1 MVGCISH
8 KMFIFQD
15 RITKEK
21 GLMSSTPNPLSEI
34 SPSPSSFTT
43 PALALVSSSS
53 GKRKNQTGK
62 KNVKQVTGRHND
74 IDLHLAAQW
83 GDLAAAMQILGGYVF
98 LMKILWGYRFKDNG
112 NF

>member
-1 MVGCISH
+1 
-8 KMFIFQD
+8 MFIFQD

-34 SPSPSSFTT
+34 SPSPSPSTT
-43 PALALVSSSS
+43 PAPALVSSSS
-53 GKRKNQTGK
+53 GKRKDQAGK

-83 GDLAAAMQILGGYVF
+83 GDLVAEKQILVGYVF
-98 LMKILWGYRFKDNG
+98 SIKILWGYRFKDNG
-112 NF
+112 DF